1 MRLPATRARWR
12 NERAITSGRPP
23 NILSLPLASGA
34 APAAR
39 SDGARSRRLARAHL
53 LDAERQSLFPARQ
66 RDAEAPI
73 KPIAGKPRIFRPCG
87 RERIVLAGDGQEA
100 GDAPRREQ
108 RGIRCPLEDP
118 LPKTIPP
125 SPPPPRQPDHPP

>member
-1 MRLPATRARWR
+1 MRLPATRARLR
-12 NERAITSGRPP
+12 NERAIPSGRPP

-87 RERIVLAGDGQEA
+87 RERVVLAGAAHD
-100 GDAPRREQ
+100 PRDTPTPE
-108 RGIRCPLEDP
+108 
-118 LPKTIPP
+118 
-125 SPPPPRQPDHPP
+125 HPP